1 MNKIIK
7 ILFVLPLALFILF
20 LATMIIAFSMAVSAP
35 NASLSNYYAS
45 IEWDAGLGVIISAG
59 IALLIPFI
67 NAILYEHKHN
77 KKSSIKTK
85 QKVYYT
91 SMLNGYSSH

>member
-35 NASLSNYYAS
+35 NASLSNYYDS
-45 IEWDAGLGVIISAG
+45 IEWYAGLGVIISVG
-59 IALLIPFI
+59 ITLLISFI
-67 NAILYEHKHN
+67 NALVYEHNHK

-85 QKVYYT
+85 QKVYYS
-91 SMLNGYSSH
+91 SMLNSYSSH